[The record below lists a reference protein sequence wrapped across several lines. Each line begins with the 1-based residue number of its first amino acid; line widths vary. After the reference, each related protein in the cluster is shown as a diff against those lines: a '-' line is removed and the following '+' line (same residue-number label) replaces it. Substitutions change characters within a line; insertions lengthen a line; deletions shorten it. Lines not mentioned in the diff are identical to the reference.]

1 MKIPPR
7 STDYVDG
14 RVALALGTMD
24 RRLFRYGR
32 TAVSLQAPRVYRS
45 VVKETHAKEP
55 MSWTPPDVRLMDQ
68 KGRASERS
76 TKRIARPRAKP
87 DDSIWRSI
95 WNFVRRRVAVA
106 INPRQRGRWIKRV
119 GRGRRRLA
127 VEEVLLTPTALD
139 SLLELLVEFRVE
151 FDRVRVDARPH
162 DLDRFLEMDHGNL
175 LRVFRLAERDHRGLA
190 AQAFDIGAGIA
201 VEVHREL
208 LEVHAFEGH
217 PLRVHL

>member
-32 TAVSLQAPRVYRS
+32 TAPLTPMTTPARRSHHPRPGPQDQV
-45 VVKETHAKEP
+45 
-55 MSWTPPDVRLMDQ
+55 TPADVRLMDQ

-106 INPRQRGRWIKRV
+106 INRRQRGRWIKRV

-127 VEEVLLTPTALD
+127 VEDVLLTPTALD
-139 SLLELLVEFRVE
+139 SLLELLVEFLVE

>member
-1 MKIPPR
+1 MI
-7 STDYVDG
+7 V
-14 RVALALGTMD
+14 
-24 RRLFRYGR
+24 
-32 TAVSLQAPRVYRS
+32 VSLHAPRVYCS

-68 KGRASERS
+68 KGRASDRR

-95 WNFVRRRVAVA
+95 WSVVRRRVAVA
-106 INPRQRGRWIKRV
+106 LDPPQRGRWIKKDR
-119 GRGRRRLA
+119 RGRRRLA
-127 VEEVLLTPTALD
+127 VEDVLLAPAALY
-139 SLLELLVEFRVE
+139 SLLELLVELLVE

-162 DLDRFLEMDHGNL
+162 DLDRFLEMDHGDL
-175 LRVFRLAERDHRGLA
+175 LRVLRLAERDHRGLA

-217 PLRVHL
+217 PLRVHLQDRKAGVLVRRR